1 MDRRPDSKTY
11 YTVFFIIGLV
21 FLLMGAISPLFLVI
35 GAAFFVIGLV
45 GVLRERQKE
54 NRAAEDQQEMEDVPT
69 VDEED
74 SNERSA
80 NY

>member
-35 GAAFFVIGLV
+35 GAAFIVIGLV
-45 GVLRERQKE
+45 GMLRERQKE
-54 NRAAEDQQEMEDVPT
+54 NQAAEDQVEMEGVPAG
-69 VDEED
+69 DEED
-74 SNERSA
+74 SNEGSA
-80 NY
+80 NS

>member
-35 GAAFFVIGLV
+35 GVAFFVIGLV
-45 GVLRERQKE
+45 GMLREKQKE
-54 NRAAEDQQEMEDVPT
+54 NQSAEDQQEMDDVPP